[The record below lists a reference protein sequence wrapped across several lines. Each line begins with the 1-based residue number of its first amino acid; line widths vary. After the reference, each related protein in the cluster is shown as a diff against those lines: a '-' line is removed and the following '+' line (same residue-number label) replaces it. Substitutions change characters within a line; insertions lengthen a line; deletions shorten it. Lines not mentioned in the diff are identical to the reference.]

1 MKRVRGSVTFSFSAL
16 LLTTTTNKSSHPK
29 LHPTEPTS
37 TRSAQ
42 TTNSNNAT
50 TNSSGRTTVFYTDSP
65 TRQCTINT
73 KNDDHQVYRAT
84 LVTGEVVAVKVQRP
98 DVLESVTLDLYVI
111 RLILLFVSK
120 NDSTR
125 ESALSIL
132 GVIDNWADR
141 FLQELDYLQEAAN
154 GDRWVVVAV

>member
-1 MKRVRGSVTFSFSAL
+1 MS
-16 LLTTTTNKSSHPK
+16 
-29 LHPTEPTS
+29 
-37 TRSAQ
+37 
-42 TTNSNNAT
+42 
-50 TNSSGRTTVFYTDSP
+50 
-65 TRQCTINT
+65 
-73 KNDDHQVYRAT
+73 
-84 LVTGEVVAVKVQRP
+84 GEVVAVKVQRP

-154 GDRWVVVAV
+154 GDRYVHTCRLRRRFFLWLVSTLL

>member
-1 MKRVRGSVTFSFSAL
+1 MRSQREKITPPQTPVSLVNEVCHAANSPPQKQPRKPYTGKK
-16 LLTTTTNKSSHPK
+16 NK
-29 LHPTEPTS
+29 
-37 TRSAQ
+37 
-42 TTNSNNAT
+42 
-50 TNSSGRTTVFYTDSP
+50 
-65 TRQCTINT
+65 
-73 KNDDHQVYRAT
+73 QVYKAT
-84 LVTGEVVAVKVQRP
+84 LVSGEVVAVKVQRP

-111 RLILLFVSK
+111 RLILLFISK

-154 GDRWVVVAV
+154 GDRFVLALWSVRAEVWTL

>member
-1 MKRVRGSVTFSFSAL
+1 MKSAVL
-16 LLTTTTNKSSHPK
+16 PTHHPQNNHANRTPEKNK
-29 LHPTEPTS
+29 
-37 TRSAQ
+37 
-42 TTNSNNAT
+42 
-50 TNSSGRTTVFYTDSP
+50 
-65 TRQCTINT
+65 
-73 KNDDHQVYRAT
+73 QVYKAT
-84 LVTGEVVAVKVQRP
+84 LVSGEVAAVKVQRP

-111 RLILLFVSK
+111 RLILLFISK

-154 GDRWVVVAV
+154 GDRFVLALGSVFRAEWCGLCS

>member
-1 MKRVRGSVTFSFSAL
+1 M
-16 LLTTTTNKSSHPK
+16 
-29 LHPTEPTS
+29 
-37 TRSAQ
+37 
-42 TTNSNNAT
+42 
-50 TNSSGRTTVFYTDSP
+50 
-65 TRQCTINT
+65 
-73 KNDDHQVYRAT
+73 YRAT

-111 RLILLFVSK
+111 RLLLLFISK

-141 FLQELDYLQEAAN
+141 FLQELDYLQEATN
-154 GDRWVVVAV
+154 GDR

>member
-1 MKRVRGSVTFSFSAL
+1 MYK
-16 LLTTTTNKSSHPK
+16 
-29 LHPTEPTS
+29 
-37 TRSAQ
+37 
-42 TTNSNNAT
+42 
-50 TNSSGRTTVFYTDSP
+50 
-65 TRQCTINT
+65 
-73 KNDDHQVYRAT
+73 AT
-84 LVTGEVVAVKVQRP
+84 LVSGEMVAVKVQRP

-111 RLILLFVSK
+111 RLILLFISK

-154 GDRWVVVAV
+154 GDRCVLVPRGRCLGTVSALVWALKPERSTGREST

>member
-1 MKRVRGSVTFSFSAL
+1 M
-16 LLTTTTNKSSHPK
+16 
-29 LHPTEPTS
+29 
-37 TRSAQ
+37 
-42 TTNSNNAT
+42 
-50 TNSSGRTTVFYTDSP
+50 
-65 TRQCTINT
+65 
-73 KNDDHQVYRAT
+73 
-84 LVTGEVVAVKVQRP
+84 TGEVVAVKVQRP

-111 RLILLFVSK
+111 RLILLFVAK

-154 GDRWVVVAV
+154 GDRLDLALGWLFFCLVLCGWWLLLSVVLLLWLLLLHLLLLVLALVFGVGARWWGSFNPART

>member
-1 MKRVRGSVTFSFSAL
+1 M
-16 LLTTTTNKSSHPK
+16 
-29 LHPTEPTS
+29 
-37 TRSAQ
+37 
-42 TTNSNNAT
+42 
-50 TNSSGRTTVFYTDSP
+50 
-65 TRQCTINT
+65 
-73 KNDDHQVYRAT
+73 YRAT

-111 RLILLFVSK
+111 RLLLLFISK

-154 GDRWVVVAV
+154 GDRWVVSRVFVFAFVLRMSPLVVASGASEQTWSKRHQTERSSSIAAAS